1 MGLGVYPSASLR
13 DARVRALAVR
23 SQIDSGHD
31 PTQERRREQVITE
44 REVNVPTFLQAAEK
58 THETAKSGWKHA
70 DGRNARRWLSSVKMH
85 LASLL
90 DCRVDT
96 LKPRDFAVGLMPTA
110 MIPDLASACERHPK
124 RWTSIQPF
132 GAF

>member
-31 PTQERRREQVITE
+31 PIQERRREQVITE
-44 REVNVPTFLQAAEK
+44 REVNVPTFLQGAEK

-90 DCRVDT
+90 RACFSLSSLPT
-96 LKPRDFAVGLMPTA
+96 LRQRSCVPHVW
-110 MIPDLASACERHPK
+110 SAIEG
-124 RWTSIQPF
+124 Q
-132 GAF
+132 